1 MSSEPVAAPSVTPTP
16 MAGAWSVGRS
26 VRRTLLV
33 VLLGAVFAA
42 LNTAMAYVTL
52 GVTKAVPI
60 GFGLVLCFAF
70 LVAVRLLHR
79 AAWLSFLSLVP
90 ALFVLVGSV
99 QLAPEAALDRRGV
112 RHEVVIVSEKANHNR
127 HEYALSGVDEP
138 LVYSGSRSSYRVGDH
153 LTVITDPDGVVEL
166 ADAATVDPAG
176 QVTSLI
182 LGVMGWTVIAVLA
195 GWRGHVRRR
204 RGRYDDMVI

>member
-1 MSSEPVAAPSVTPTP
+1 MSTEQVATTPTP
-16 MAGAWSVGRS
+16 MAGTWSAGRS

-33 VLLGAVFAA
+33 VLLGVTFAA
-42 LNTAMAYVTL
+42 LNTALAYAAL
-52 GVTKAVPI
+52 GVTQAVPI
-60 GFGLVLCFAF
+60 GVGLVLCLAF
-70 LVAVRLLHR
+70 MVAVRLLHR

-90 ALFVLVGSV
+90 ALFMLVGSV

-112 RHEVVIVSEKANHNR
+112 RHDVVIVSEKVIAKR

-138 LVYSGSRSSYRVGDH
+138 LVYSGSRSGYRVGDR
-153 LTVITDPDGVVEL
+153 LTVLTDPDGVVDL

-176 QVTSLI
+176 QVTSLV
-182 LGVMGWTVIAVLA
+182 LGVSGWTIIAALA

-204 RGRYDDMVI
+204 RGRYDDVVI